1 MKKIIQ
7 VHIYKGDKYYIA
19 ECIDLP
25 VVTQGKTLD
34 ELMKNL
40 NEAIELQLEDE
51 DARDYNLAPKPS
63 ILASIELDSLSYAKA

>member
-19 ECIDLP
+19 ECLDLP

-34 ELMKNL
+34 ELALNL
-40 NEAIELQLEDE
+40 KEAITLALEGENSADFDLVPE
-51 DARDYNLAPKPS
+51 PS
-63 ILASIELDSLSYAKA
+63 ILANLEIDSPVYAKT